1 MIWSSYNDFFKLFFT
16 KNVQGATQA
25 ISYFGLTHAKDHYL
39 SSNSR
44 IRSIYPA
51 FVWLSVKDDFKMR
64 QEQKSG
70 TQGIL
75 ATCRFLC
82 ELCFFIYGVH
92 QSPWSNVWM
101 RKHTNK
107 KIWNICVT
115 HSISQELNLRLTQI
129 KLQII
134 LLKKEEE

>member
-92 QSPWSNVWM
+92 QSPWSNV
-101 RKHTNK
+101 
-107 KIWNICVT
+107 
-115 HSISQELNLRLTQI
+115 
-129 KLQII
+129 
-134 LLKKEEE
+134 

>member
-1 MIWSSYNDFFKLFFT
+1 MTATLNLPFPSSSGTVYTEPRASLSNPACFISYGPHTMIFFKLFFT

-92 QSPWSNVWM
+92 QSPWSNV
-101 RKHTNK
+101 
-107 KIWNICVT
+107 
-115 HSISQELNLRLTQI
+115 
-129 KLQII
+129 
-134 LLKKEEE
+134 